1 MEDELVGGF
10 SSDND
15 GGVNIAPNFPT
26 YTAQFNKVF
35 PYYLAIGMTYEQF
48 WEQDCE
54 LVIYYRKAAEIKQSL
69 QNQQAWLQ
77 GAYFYE
83 AILDAS
89 PILHDYVKKGTKPIP
104 YRNEPYE
111 FGLDKEAKQLQDA
124 EKDARAKAYM
134 EAFAASMN
142 KKFSQKGD
150 SNNGR

>member
-15 GGVNIAPNFPT
+15 GGAINAPNFPT

-48 WEQDCE
+48 WERDCE

-69 QNQQAWLQ
+69 LNQQAWLQ
-77 GAYFYE
+77 GAYVYE

-89 PILHDYVKKGTKPIP
+89 PTLHDFIKRGTKPLP
-104 YRNEPYE
+104 YRNEPYD
-111 FGLDKEAKQLQDA
+111 FKADDIAKKRHEAKQD
-124 EKDARAKAYM
+124 AKAKAFM
-134 EAFAASMN
+134 QAFAANVN
-142 KKFSQKGD
+142 KKYKREGES
-150 SNNGR
+150 NGR